1 MRKVLVVCGLLI
13 VVCISPLA
21 ASEMYVTYIIGGCMI
36 DLEGNGNWANPL
48 IDMELTENSIV
59 RTDSNGEMELEIE
72 GSTVSIGPNSYT
84 KISDLLEKVGEKRKM
99 RWLKKAT
106 KYAKVVGKSDERYG
120 ETALTGVRGDKSEEE
135 ELEWVVDF
143 EEDEYRRGKELFEEG
158 SYTAAIDI
166 FENVIEE
173 DGIDTKRGEVSYY
186 LGVSLFNSL
195 RYEEALP
202 YLSASIKD
210 KDASFYE
217 SALMNYAFTQYFLRN
232 YKEAIEG
239 FASYTEQFDKGDFVP
254 YAFLM
259 LGKCYKEMGLKKEA
273 KAYFI
278 RIEQEFGDFDVYED
292 ALNEMKGL

>member
-48 IDMELTENSIV
+48 IDMELTENSIM

-106 KYAKVVGKSDERYG
+106 RYAKVVRKGDERWG
-120 ETALTGVRGDKSEEE
+120 ETVLTGVRGDKTEEE
-135 ELEWVVDF
+135 ELEWIVDF
-143 EEDEYRRGKELFEEG
+143 EEDEYQQGKELFEEG

-166 FENVIEE
+166 FEKVIEE
-173 DGIDTKRGEVSYY
+173 DGIDTKGGEVAYY

-217 SALMNYAFTQYFLRN
+217 SALMNYAFTLYFLTN
-232 YKEAIEG
+232 YREAIKS
-239 FASYTEQFDKGDFVP
+239 FTSYTKEFGEGDSVS
-254 YAFLM
+254 YALLM
-259 LGKCYKEMGLKKEA
+259 LGKCYKELGLEREA
-273 KAYFI
+273 MAFFT
-278 RIEQEFGDFDVYED
+278 RIEQEFSDSDVYED
-292 ALNEMKGL
+292 AIDEMKGL